1 MRAVIAVVRRQ
12 QPAEVIVAVPVA
24 PTDTVAALRQEVD
37 AVICPATPEPF
48 LGIGRWYEGFAQVTD
63 EEVRTLLERAWQ
75 RQRPRSVGDATCMR
89 AAFRSP

>member
-1 MRAVIAVVRRQ
+1 MRAAIAVVRLQ

-63 EEVRTLLERAWQ
+63 AEVRTLLERAWQ
-75 RQRPRSVGDATCMR
+75 RQRPRSVGDATCVR
-89 AAFRSP
+89 ATFRSP